1 MRTHRGGPAG
11 WKVLVSAFVLLLGAG
26 SARDAAADAP
36 PGPPA
41 FRYELYCDAQGRFTY
56 DGAALAL
63 VQRPSHLERV
73 YAGAA
78 RGDVRAKELVREL
91 EQEFHQIGVVVAD
104 TTTRPACLPLPELT
118 PNCRPNWQ
126 FLREFLGD
134 TREAERLRQVVAHAY
149 EVRARERGLQNQVIA
164 AGVNLL
170 LAGAIAKGA
179 MTQAATVEARG
190 AAGQTVSTE
199 ASAAW
204 AEAGRSAVAVR
215 GGVDPAKFKYLF
227 GEAGGRAH
235 NLARTA
241 QNAGQMARIGVYNT
255 AEGRALLQA
264 HFEDVVADPSNIVR
278 TFTNQYGTFQIR
290 ESLFA
295 GPGGFVKLEST
306 WQVLE
311 GGDFRFT
318 TAIPLGGP

>member
-170 LAGAIAKGA
+170 LAGAIAKG
-179 MTQAATVEARG
+179 
-190 AAGQTVSTE
+190 
-199 ASAAW
+199 
-204 AEAGRSAVAVR
+204 
-215 GGVDPAKFKYLF
+215 
-227 GEAGGRAH
+227 
-235 NLARTA
+235 
-241 QNAGQMARIGVYNT
+241 
-255 AEGRALLQA
+255 
-264 HFEDVVADPSNIVR
+264 EDVVADPSNIVR